1 MRVLTLV
8 YTAVFVLML
17 VFAIMSFM
25 GVFTDPYIDPGM

>member
-25 GVFTDPYIDPGM
+25 GVFTDPFIDPGM